1 MRVLLNDSASSIGAI
16 AQTVA
21 RYSNTEFVLMGI
33 DSGGL
38 SGPYF
43 FAVEDNN
50 GELSEWAGP
59 YAIDGPTPIP
69 ALGLKV
75 ANGSSTVV
83 DIDTGTPIPDGTY
96 TVLTVPVGDI
106 AAGTIRRHTVTLTGG
121 VMSHIENA
129 AYDTLDAEFHVV
141 GFNVG
146 GAVKFHAVS
155 AVEDI
160 S

>member
-1 MRVLLNDSASSIGAI
+1 MRVLTNATPSMVGAES
-16 AQTVA
+16 QTVRHYTNSLFELDA
-21 RYSNTEFVLMGI
+21 LTGNALAGSFYL
-33 DSGGL
+33 
-38 SGPYF
+38 
-43 FAVEDNN
+43 AVEDNDGN
-50 GELSEWAGP
+50 LSEWAGP

-121 VMSHIENA
+121 IMSHIENA

-141 GFNVG
+141 GFNAG
-146 GAVKFHAVS
+146 GTVKFHAVS